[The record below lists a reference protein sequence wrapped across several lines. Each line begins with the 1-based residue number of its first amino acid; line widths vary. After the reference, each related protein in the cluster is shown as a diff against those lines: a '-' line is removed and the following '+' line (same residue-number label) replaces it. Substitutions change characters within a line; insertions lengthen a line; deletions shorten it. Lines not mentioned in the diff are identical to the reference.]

1 MIVHVHLYMSTLK
14 ERSKKHLILIGLY
27 HLKSIYWDNGF
38 FFWRMSKVLEDLY
51 SIIAILQY
59 FPLILLSENFPS
71 CTTFFSGVRWKII
84 ANH

>member
-1 MIVHVHLYMSTLK
+1 M
-14 ERSKKHLILIGLY
+14 
-27 HLKSIYWDNGF
+27 D

-71 CTTFFSGVRWKII
+71 PGRATFFSGVRWKII
-84 ANH
+84 TNH